1 MVDNLNKL
9 ATIFT
14 KIRTPLSLA
23 GLVILVLYA
32 VYRQILSLK
41 IFPTL
46 SETSASVLL
55 NGLVTGLF
63 WLALVAIVLGVVSH
77 FLSVFFKPNWQGKET
92 WSWLINS
99 YCLRTS
105 RGVAALPT
113 AKGRQIDDRSRLARE
128 IAISNS

>member
-55 NGLVTGLF
+55 NSLVTGLF

-77 FLSVFFKPNWQGKET
+77 FLSVFFKVK
-92 WSWLINS
+92 
-99 YCLRTS
+99 
-105 RGVAALPT
+105 
-113 AKGRQIDDRSRLARE
+113 LARQGNMVLVDQQLL
-128 IAISNS
+128 SQDKPRNSRSANRKRETN